1 MRLFW
6 GLLPEMMRWNWFVVH
21 DGLWI
26 ISSLIC
32 LWFYIWMFSS
42 CEVLCYSIF
51 LTWLI
56 WCELSCCRSRR
67 QTQTYLLSL
76 ILLLFFLFSFF
87 LHVYKYKESIPLDN
101 KGLCLQ
107 GCSWRWKAFADYNI
121 QKSTLHLVC
130 FFVV

>member
-76 ILLLFFLFSFF
+76 ILLLFFCLVFSCMSTSTRRVSHLTTKAYVCKDVLEDGRPLLIITSRNPRCTWCVF
-87 LHVYKYKESIPLDN
+87 L
-101 KGLCLQ
+101 
-107 GCSWRWKAFADYNI
+107 
-121 QKSTLHLVC
+121 
-130 FFVV
+130 